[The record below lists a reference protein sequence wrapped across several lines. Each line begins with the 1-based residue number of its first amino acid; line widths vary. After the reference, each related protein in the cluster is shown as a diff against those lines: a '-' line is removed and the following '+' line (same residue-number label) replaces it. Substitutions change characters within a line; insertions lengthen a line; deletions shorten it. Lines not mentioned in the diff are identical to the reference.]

1 MFSKTQPW
9 IKSRCTL
16 RKKHDKITDVT
27 LIFYEN
33 YYRKAS
39 VIQDFNF
46 FKGKTVVIVSHAC
59 IHEACIHEAYIHI
72 CVQVRI

>member
-1 MFSKTQPW
+1 M
-9 IKSRCTL
+9 
-16 RKKHDKITDVT
+16 TDVT

-33 YYRKAS
+33 HYRKAS

-59 IHEACIHEAYIHI
+59 IHEVCIHEAYIQI
-72 CVQVRI
+72 CVHVCI